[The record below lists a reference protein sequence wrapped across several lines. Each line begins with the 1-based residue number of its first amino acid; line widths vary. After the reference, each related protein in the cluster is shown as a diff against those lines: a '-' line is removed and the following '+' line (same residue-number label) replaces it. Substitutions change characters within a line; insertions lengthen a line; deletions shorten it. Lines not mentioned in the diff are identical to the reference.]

1 MSVHDSPLTLLFVTV
16 ASNLLG
22 YGHLNRCLSIAEH
35 AKSEGAT
42 ARFLLFGD
50 ERAQGR
56 VNAAGH
62 SCYLRSISEMEEGAE
77 IVFAGSADAVVS
89 DLVHATFFA
98 RTPPLELFKQFRSLS
113 SVSVAID
120 ALGDQALMAQAP
132 KVDVD
137 LMVVPY
143 ATLDTG
149 NRGGDYR
156 LLSGPQYALLAP
168 DYAALPPRTVRLQ
181 ADRVLVSC
189 GGSDPMGYTLVVLR
203 GLEQIFGKLQ
213 VRVVLG
219 PLFNAGICAE
229 IESWASNSRH
239 EMVLVSAPEALLDEM
254 LWCDLAIAASGLT
267 KYELAATG
275 TPALLFSIDD
285 LHDRMNRP
293 FAMIGTSVDLG
304 VNIIPELVSKQTEM
318 LLGDVDSRNTMSVTG
333 KQMVDGLGAK
343 RLIAEIRKELSC

>member
-1 MSVHDSPLTLLFVTV
+1 MPVHDNSLSLLFVTI
-16 ASNLLG
+16 ASNLFG

-56 VNAAGH
+56 INAAGH
-62 SCYLRSISEMEEGAE
+62 SCYLRSISELEEGGE
-77 IVFAGSADAVVS
+77 ITFAGSADAVIS

-98 RTPPLELFKQFRSLS
+98 RTPPLELFKQFRSIS
-113 SVSVAID
+113 AVSVAID
-120 ALGDQALMAQAP
+120 ALGDQALVAQAP

-137 LMVVPY
+137 LMVIPY
-143 ATLDTG
+143 ATLDTSS
-149 NRGGDYR
+149 RGGDYR

-168 DYAALPPRTVRLQ
+168 DYAALPPRTVRFH
-181 ADRVLVSC
+181 ADQVLVSC

-203 GLEQIFGKLQ
+203 GIEQISEKLQ

-219 PLFNAGICAE
+219 PLFSAGICAE
-229 IESWASNSRH
+229 IESWAANSRH
-239 EMVLVSAPEALLDEM
+239 EMVLVSAPEVLLDEM

-285 LHDRMNRP
+285 LHDQINRP

-304 VNIIPELVSKQTEM
+304 VNITSELVSRQTEM
-318 LLGDVDSRNTMSVTG
+318 LLGDFDSRKAMSVTG
-333 KQMVDGLGAK
+333 KQVVDGLGAK
-343 RLIAEIRKELSC
+343 RLIAEIRRELSC